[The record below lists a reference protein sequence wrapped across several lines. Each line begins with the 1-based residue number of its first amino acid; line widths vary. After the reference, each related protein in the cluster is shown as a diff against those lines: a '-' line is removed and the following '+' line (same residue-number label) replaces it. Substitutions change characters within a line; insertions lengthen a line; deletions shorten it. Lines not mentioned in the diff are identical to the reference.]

1 MKGASHLLGALGAL
15 AVTTG
20 AIAEGGGWVRRRE
33 PRRVRASLRKLR
45 AERKRQRRF
54 RKKFHRA
61 HMKR

>member
-1 MKGASHLLGALGAL
+1 MRATHNLLAGLGAL
-15 AVTTG
+15 AATAG
-20 AIAEGGGWVRRRE
+20 AVAEGGGWTRRTPRVARE
-33 PRRVRASLRKLR
+33 SLRKLR